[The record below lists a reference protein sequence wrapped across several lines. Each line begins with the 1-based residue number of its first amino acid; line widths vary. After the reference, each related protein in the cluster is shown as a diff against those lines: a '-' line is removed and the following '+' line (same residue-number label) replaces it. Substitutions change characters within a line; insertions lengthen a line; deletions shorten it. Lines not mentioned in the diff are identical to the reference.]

1 VSRGQAPGHVPG
13 GRAVGGRRSA
23 SKTAGMEPWER
34 LLVVAGVIA
43 AAVVLAKLVDVR
55 MSRRELPPQAA
66 TRYRVLRR
74 SLMGVIIFIGVLS
87 ALLVIP
93 QVRAI
98 AGGLLA
104 STAILGL
111 VIGLAAQRTLS
122 NFVAGVMIG
131 LAQPIRLGDR
141 IGLTEGEGVVEDIGL
156 VYTRIRQDDRT
167 RVLIPNDRLASDTIS
182 NSTIVSRERL
192 AEITIPVPRDKDL
205 EAVVELLREV
215 AAPSDLLVTG
225 LDADNAV
232 VTLRAWADDEAAA
245 RRLESELRLR
255 AHQRLREAGAT

>member
-1 VSRGQAPGHVPG
+1 V
-13 GRAVGGRRSA
+13 
-23 SKTAGMEPWER
+23 EPWER
-34 LLVVAGVIA
+34 LVAVSAVILSA
-43 AAVVLAKLVDVR
+43 AIVAKLVDMR
-55 MSRRELPPQAA
+55 MSRRELPPEAA

-104 STAILGL
+104 SSAILGL

-141 IGLTEGEGVVEDIGL
+141 IEVAGGAGTVEEIGL

-167 RVLIPNDRLASDTIS
+167 RLVIPNERLASDTIK

-192 AEITIPVPRDKDL
+192 AEITVPVPRDKDL
-205 EAVVELLREV
+205 QAVVDLLHEV
-215 AAPSDLLVTG
+215 AAPSELLVTA
-225 LDADNAV
+225 LEPDSAV
-232 VTLRAWADDEAAA
+232 VTLRAWADDEPSA

-255 AHQRLREAGAT
+255 THQRLREAGMHG

>member
-1 VSRGQAPGHVPG
+1 MR
-13 GRAVGGRRSA
+13 
-23 SKTAGMEPWER
+23 
-34 LLVVAGVIA
+34 LVVVCAVIA
-43 AAVVLAKLVDVR
+43 GAAILAKLVDMR

-74 SLMGVIIFIGVLS
+74 SLMGVIIFIGVVS

-104 STAILGL
+104 SSAILGL

-141 IGLTEGEGVVEDIGL
+141 IGITEGEGVVEEIGL

-167 RVLIPNDRLASDTIS
+167 RLVVPNDRLASDTIR

-192 AEITIPVPRDKDL
+192 AEITVPVPRDKDL
-205 EAVVELLREV
+205 QAVVELLHDV
-215 AAPSDLLVTG
+215 AAPSELLVTG
-225 LDADNAV
+225 LNGDVV
-232 VTLRAWADDEAAA
+232 VTLRAWADDERSA
-245 RRLESELRLR
+245 RELESELRLR
-255 AHQRLREAGAT
+255 VQNTLREAGVYT